1 MNAARSAS
9 VDIPAMP
16 DRKTIWETQ
25 HRMPVLLWLCQG
37 QHPPGF
43 KEPIG
48 PQGARRLLVD
58 MEAGRYMPGVR
69 R

>member
-1 MNAARSAS
+1 MNAVRSAS
-9 VDIPAMP
+9 VDRCAMP

-25 HRMPVLLWLCQG
+25 HRMPTLLWLCQG

-43 KEPIG
+43 KESIG
-48 PQGARRLLVD
+48 PANPRRLALDAEV
-58 MEAGRYMPGVR
+58 GRYMPGVR

>member
-1 MNAARSAS
+1 MNAAHGAP

-16 DRKTIWETQ
+16 DRKTIWKTQ

-37 QHPPGF
+37 QHPPGL
-43 KEPIG
+43 KESIG
-48 PQGARRLLVD
+48 PDGARRQKIDAEV
-58 MEAGRYMPGVR
+58 GRYMPGVR